1 MSSLYGISAYQQ
13 TNQTWKQST
22 KKNEEV
28 SKKKAADNSSSEV
41 SSKSDTE
48 IKKSTW
54 SPIDTTSS
62 LVPSNQDGVGMAIG
76 DVQLSDKAKEYYNKL
91 KAKFSNMEFIAVS
104 QDMKSQVQA
113 NAAAYGNA
121 SKQVVLIDDAKLEQ
135 MANDESFRKKY
146 EGIIAMS
153 QSQLAN
159 AKNSLT
165 SSGASVKNFGMSV
178 NSDGSTSF
186 FATLE
191 QSSDAQTKRLEKKQ
205 AEKKAAKAKEKKQAE
220 KKAEKAKAEKKA
232 EKAQEKKQAEK
243 KEKEEKSEKIREERK
258 EKQEELRDNT
268 DKENGV
274 INKSQEKE
282 YIKIETDSLEDL
294 ISKVSQYAY
303 DNSSKSVMT
312 EEEQSVGKNF
322 DFKG

>member
-1 MSSLYGISAYQQ
+1 
-13 TNQTWKQST
+13 
-22 KKNEEV
+22 
-28 SKKKAADNSSSEV
+28 
-41 SSKSDTE
+41 
-48 IKKSTW
+48 
-54 SPIDTTSS
+54 
-62 LVPSNQDGVGMAIG
+62 
-76 DVQLSDKAKEYYNKL
+76 
-91 KAKFSNMEFIAVS
+91 
-104 QDMKSQVQA
+104 
-113 NAAAYGNA
+113 
-121 SKQVVLIDDAKLEQ
+121 
-135 MANDESFRKKY
+135 
-146 EGIIAMS
+146 MS
-153 QSQLAN
+153 QIQLAN

-243 KEKEEKSEKIREERK
+243 KAKEEKSEKIREERK

-294 ISKVSQYAY
+294 IGKVSQYAY
-303 DNSSKSVMT
+303 DSSSKSVMT
-312 EEEQSVGKNF
+312 EEEKSVGKNF